1 MSFFDSK
8 EEVINIEL
16 TQYGKKLLSQGRFKP
31 TYYSFHDDDVLY
43 DSSYGEFVDEKQNNI
58 EDRIFNET
66 PLTKPVYV
74 YSGLD
79 QNLKINEQNI
89 KTRKAVLNPL
99 GRSSYNSS
107 YYPAFQ
113 VFSEMGEMDPGL
125 FQPEE
130 PEFKTSNTERRS
142 TLVQVPQIYM
152 KKIIYQIL
160 LKDGCLPI
168 FSFGNNKNLYA
179 KNIYHFFKILEKNV
193 DDDKENFD
201 LEVYIEEEEIIDNT
215 TRTFWKKLFFK
226 EKINNNLT
234 YKIENNIL
242 YDSKEIPA
250 ESLAAIKNPEDY
262 VENYVQIF
270 FDFAAEKRAVVID
283 KQCPDIN
290 NVDIDGNPVLPRE
303 PDAPPE
309 DPIEHCP

>member
-16 TQYGKKLLSQGRFKP
+16 TQYGKRLLSEGRFMP
-31 TYYSFHDDDVLY
+31 AYYSFHDDDVLY
-43 DSSYGEFVDEKQNNI
+43 DSTFGEIIKEKQNNI
-58 EDRIFNET
+58 QERIFNET
-66 PLTKPVYV
+66 PLIKPVYV
-74 YSGLD
+74 YSELD
-79 QNLKINEQNI
+79 KNFKINEQNVKI
-89 KTRKAVLNPL
+89 RKAVLNPL

-113 VFSEMGEMDPGL
+113 IFSEMGEMDPIL
-125 FQPEE
+125 FQEEE
-130 PEFKTSNTERRS
+130 PEYKTPDTERRGM
-142 TLVQVPQIYM
+142 LLKIPQIYM
-152 KKIIYQIL
+152 KIAIYQLL
-160 LKDGCLPI
+160 LKEGCLPVFNFNDKQI
-168 FSFGNNKNLYA
+168 YA
-179 KNIYHFFKILEKNV
+179 KDIYHFFKILEKNV

-201 LEVYIEEEEIIDNT
+201 LEVYIEDEENINGT
-215 TRTFWKKLFFK
+215 SRMFWKKLLFR
-226 EKINNNLT
+226 EKIKNNLT

>member
-16 TQYGKKLLSQGRFKP
+16 TQYGKRLLSEGRFMP
-31 TYYSFHDDDVLY
+31 VYYSFHDDDVLY
-43 DSSYGEFVDEKQNNI
+43 DSTFGEIIKEKQNNI
-58 EDRIFNET
+58 EERIFNET

-74 YSGLD
+74 YSELD
-79 QNLKINEQNI
+79 KNFKINEQNVKI
-89 KTRKAVLNPL
+89 RKAVLNPL

-113 VFSEMGEMDPGL
+113 IFSEMGEMDPLL
-125 FQPEE
+125 FQEEE
-130 PEFKTSNTERRS
+130 PEYKTPDTERRGM
-142 TLVQVPQIYM
+142 LLKIPQIYM
-152 KKIIYQIL
+152 KIAIYQLL
-160 LKDGCLPI
+160 LKEGCLPVFNFNDKQI
-168 FSFGNNKNLYA
+168 YA
-179 KNIYHFFKILEKNV
+179 KDIYHFFKILEKNV
-193 DDDKENFD
+193 DDDRENFD
-201 LEVYIEEEEIIDNT
+201 LEVYIEDEENINGT
-215 TRTFWKKLFFK
+215 SRMFWKKLLFR
-226 EKINNNLT
+226 EKIKNNLT

-250 ESLAAIKNPEDY
+250 ESLSAIKNPEDY

-290 NVDIDGNPVLPRE
+290 NVDVDGNPVLPRE
-303 PDAPPE
+303 PDAPPK